1 MAIRRLVEIK
11 QHTPDL
17 YLTWVINNICTNKCS
32 YCPDNLHNGTNHN
45 YEWRQAEA
53 FIKDLL
59 VRYPRIQLA
68 ISGGEPT
75 LSPFLKDMVKL
86 FSDAGHPV
94 GMTTNGA
101 RTVRYFEDL
110 AQYMSYIVMS
120 YHPSFEDPELTEKA
134 LACAKHT
141 LTTVAVMMD
150 SRHFDQSLAMYY
162 KLCTYDNLAVEAWRI
177 TPWIDKSTVGCE
189 YTPEQLQILSTL
201 TTNPC
206 KNPVRPKNQGSMGAT
221 FYFDNGSNRVINAQE
236 LINEK
241 LTNFYGW
248 ECDIGLNSLYV
259 GLDGGIRLG
268 NCFASSYI
276 GNIQN
281 YQSIHWPTKSFICPQ
296 TFCHCTTDVYV
307 SKRKV

>member
-1 MAIRRLVEIK
+1 MSKIIEIK

-32 YCPDNLHNGTNHN
+32 YCPPNLHNGTNHN
-45 YEWRQAEA
+45 YEWEQAEA
-53 FIKDLL
+53 FIQELL
-59 VRYPRIQLA
+59 KRYPKIQLA

-75 LSPFLKDMVKL
+75 LSPFLKDMVKM

-101 RTVRYFEDL
+101 RTVRYFEEIS
-110 AQYMSYIVMS
+110 QYMSYIVMS
-120 YHPSFEDPELTEKA
+120 YHPSFEDPELLEKA

-141 LTTVAVMMD
+141 RTTVAVMMD
-150 SRHFDQSLAMYY
+150 SRHFNQSLAMYY
-162 KLCTYDNLAVEAWRI
+162 KLCEHDILRVEPWRI
-177 TPWIDKSTVGCE
+177 TPWIKDSTAGCD
-189 YTPEQLQILSTL
+189 YTEAQLQILSSL
-201 TTNPC
+201 PSKKA
-206 KNPVRPKNQGSMGAT
+206 KNSAVPKNEGTMGAT
-221 FYFDNGSNRVINAQE
+221 FYFDDGSEQTSNAQD

-259 GLDGGIRLG
+259 RLDGGVRLG
-268 NCFASSYI
+268 NCISSSYI

-281 YQSIHWPTKSFICPQ
+281 YKDIQWPTKSFICPQ

-307 SKRKV
+307 SKRPL

>member
-1 MAIRRLVEIK
+1 MSKIIEIK

-45 YEWRQAEA
+45 YEWEHAEA
-53 FIKDLL
+53 FIKELL
-59 VRYPRIQLA
+59 KRYPRIQVA

-75 LSPFLKDMVKL
+75 LSPWLKDMVKM

-101 RTVRYFEDL
+101 RTVRYFSEL

-120 YHPSFEDPELTEKA
+120 YHPSFEDPELLDKA
-134 LACAKHT
+134 LACAEHT
-141 LTTVAVMMD
+141 RVTVAVMMD

-162 KLCTYDNLAVEAWRI
+162 KLRTYDILRVEPWRI
-177 TPWIDKSTVGCE
+177 TPWIKNSTVGCD
-189 YTPEQLQILSTL
+189 YTEDQLRILSSLST
-201 TTNPC
+201 
-206 KNPVRPKNQGSMGAT
+206 KDAKGSAIPKNEGTMGAT
-221 FYFDNGSNRVINAQE
+221 FYFEDGTTEKSNAQDLINA
-236 LINEK
+236 K

-259 GLDGGIRLG
+259 RLDGGIRTG
-268 NCFASSYI
+268 NCISSDYI

-281 YQSIHWPTKSFICPQ
+281 YRDIQWPTKSFICPQ

-307 SKRKV
+307 SKRKL